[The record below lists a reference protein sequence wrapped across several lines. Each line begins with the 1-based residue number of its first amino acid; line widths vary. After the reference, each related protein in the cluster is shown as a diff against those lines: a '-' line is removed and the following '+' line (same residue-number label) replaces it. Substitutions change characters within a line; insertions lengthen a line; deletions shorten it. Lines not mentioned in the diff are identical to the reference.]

1 MPGCAEKLSQSAKG
15 QDNGLGVLFA
25 VTEELCTFDQVA
37 SPLCAKSVRKT
48 NKQTENRIMG
58 EDQNNSEVS
67 HSNPASPQIIYSPVS
82 LKTGAIS
89 TPQPLMPR
97 AD

>member
-37 SPLCAKSVRKT
+37 SPLCAKWRKSVSCQLVST
-48 NKQTENRIMG
+48 TSLTAPNLLFIG
-58 EDQNNSEVS
+58 ES
-67 HSNPASPQIIYSPVS
+67 
-82 LKTGAIS
+82 
-89 TPQPLMPR
+89 
-97 AD
+97 